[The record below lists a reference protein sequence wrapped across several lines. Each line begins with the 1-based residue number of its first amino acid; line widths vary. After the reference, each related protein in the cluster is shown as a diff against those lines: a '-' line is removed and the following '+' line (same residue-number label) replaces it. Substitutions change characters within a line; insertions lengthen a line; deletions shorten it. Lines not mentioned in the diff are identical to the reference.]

1 MADDV
6 RNKKRAATSPKVA
19 SRCQLP
25 ASAVEQVVD
34 PKRFHDK
41 RFAVLKA
48 SVAFVEEAPGELR
61 RHESDRQ
68 RSPRCYWPED
78 AIRNGSGS
86 CTHLHCGAGCEGVS
100 SEHKVSGQISSQ
112 RRKNSS
118 SQVRNCGGTIPL
130 QYPQGALASRDSRR
144 ILYAISDSEANMK
157 ALVQCA
163 LLTCVAISIS
173 SLMGCS
179 RHDNSERYI
188 LVTVNSKLPYW
199 QTARAG
205 LERAAA
211 QYGVKSDVR
220 GPDTYDPDAEVQ
232 EFRGAVALKPAGIL
246 VSVAD
251 AGKMKP
257 AIDEAMSAGIPVI
270 TIDSDAPDSKRLYFI
285 GTNNLQAGEMG
296 GQRVVD
302 KLHGKGNVVFYTMPQ
317 PNLEQRLKGYKDVF
331 ADHPG
336 IKIVEVFNIK
346 GDSGNA
352 FDRTTHYLADKNA
365 EKIDAFICL
374 EASAGKDVAEA
385 LRRQNATD
393 RLVMA
398 MDVDEATLDLI
409 KSGTIDATIG
419 QKPYT
424 MAYYGLKCLDD
435 LHHYPIDLKK
445 DYSWDSFSPVPAFV
459 DTGVS
464 LVDKINVDVY
474 LKARGDAQAK

>member
-1 MADDV
+1 MKVLV
-6 RNKKRAATSPKVA
+6 R
-19 SRCQLP
+19 
-25 ASAVEQVVD
+25 
-34 PKRFHDK
+34 
-41 RFAVLKA
+41 
-48 SVAFVEEAPGELR
+48 
-61 RHESDRQ
+61 
-68 RSPRCYWPED
+68 
-78 AIRNGSGS
+78 
-86 CTHLHCGAGCEGVS
+86 
-100 SEHKVSGQISSQ
+100 
-112 RRKNSS
+112 
-118 SQVRNCGGTIPL
+118 
-130 QYPQGALASRDSRR
+130 
-144 ILYAISDSEANMK
+144 
-157 ALVQCA
+157 CA
-163 LLTCVAISIS
+163 LLAVTSIFVCF
-173 SLMGCS
+173 LLGCS

-199 QTARAG
+199 QAARAG
-205 LERAAA
+205 LEKAAA
-211 QYGVKSDVR
+211 QYGVKSEVR
-220 GPDTYDPDAEVQ
+220 GPETYDPDAEVQ
-232 EFRGAVALKPAGIL
+232 EFRSAAALKPAGIL

-251 AGKMKP
+251 ATKMKP

-285 GTNNLQAGEMG
+285 GTNNLQAGQMG

-331 ADHPG
+331 ADHPV

-352 FDRTTHYLADKNA
+352 FDRTTHYLGDKSG

-385 LRRQNATD
+385 LKRQNATD

-398 MDVDEATLDLI
+398 MDVDEATLEGI
-409 KSGTIDATIG
+409 KTGNIDATIA

-424 MAYYGLKCLDD
+424 MAYYGMKCLDD
-435 LHHYPIDLKK
+435 LHHNPIDLKK
-445 DYSWDSFSPVPAFV
+445 DYAWDSFSPVPAFV

-474 LKARGDAQAK
+474 LKARNEAQAK

>member
-1 MADDV
+1 MNYIGKARPAV
-6 RNKKRAATSPKVA
+6 LAARRNLAWLGQLYAPALRGRLGTGFKRTRAI
-19 SRCQLP
+19 RQDR
-25 ASAVEQVVD
+25 QVV
-34 PKRFHDK
+34 
-41 RFAVLKA
+41 
-48 SVAFVEEAPGELR
+48 
-61 RHESDRQ
+61 
-68 RSPRCYWPED
+68 PE
-78 AIRNGSGS
+78 
-86 CTHLHCGAGCEGVS
+86 
-100 SEHKVSGQISSQ
+100 
-112 RRKNSS
+112 KNSS
-118 SQVRNCGGTIPL
+118 SL
-130 QYPQGALASRDSRR
+130 GAVPEVQSRFNRRKVLRRRVILAASCKRLPDN
-144 ILYAISDSEANMK
+144 EANMK
-157 ALVQCA
+157 PFVKSA
-163 LLTCVAISIS
+163 LLTCVGVSVS
-173 SLMGCS
+173 FLLGCS
-179 RHDNSERYI
+179 HHDNSERYI

-199 QTARAG
+199 QAARAG
-205 LERAAA
+205 LEKAAA

-220 GPDTYDPDAEVQ
+220 GPETYDPDAEVQ
-232 EFRGAVALKPAGIL
+232 DFRGAAALKPAGIL

-251 AGKMKP
+251 ATKMKP

-285 GTNNLQAGEMG
+285 GTNNLQAGQMG

-352 FDRTTHYLADKNA
+352 FDRTTHYLGDKSG

-385 LRRQNATD
+385 LKRQNATD

-398 MDVDEATLDLI
+398 MDVDEATLEGI
-409 KSGTIDATIG
+409 KTGNIDATIA

-424 MAYYGLKCLDD
+424 MAYYGMKCLDD
-435 LHHYPIDLKK
+435 LHHNPIDLKK
-445 DYSWDSFSPVPAFV
+445 DYAWDSFSPVPAFV

-474 LKARGDAQAK
+474 LKARNEAQAK